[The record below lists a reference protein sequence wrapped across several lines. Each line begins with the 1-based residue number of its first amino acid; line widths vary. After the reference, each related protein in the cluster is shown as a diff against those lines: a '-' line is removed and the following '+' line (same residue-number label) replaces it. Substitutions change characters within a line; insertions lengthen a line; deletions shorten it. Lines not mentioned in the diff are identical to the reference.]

1 MSEQVEPPEESDS
14 EEPSTPEASPA
25 SGVPSGELP
34 PTTTTGDREVD
45 VRTSPDAGATTRAE
59 RGDDLDD
66 ADQVH
71 DER

>member
-1 MSEQVEPPEESDS
+1 MSEQGKPPDESDS
-14 EEPSTPEASPA
+14 DEAPTPDASPA

-34 PTTTTGDREVD
+34 PTTTTGDPAVD